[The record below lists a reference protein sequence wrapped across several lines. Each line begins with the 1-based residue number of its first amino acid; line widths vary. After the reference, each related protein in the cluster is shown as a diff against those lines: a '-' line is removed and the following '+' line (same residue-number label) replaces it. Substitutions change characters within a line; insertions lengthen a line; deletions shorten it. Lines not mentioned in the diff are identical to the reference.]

1 MGSFTYADSE
11 VQGDDSLAGEP
22 LQGVSKFNYTAGLL
36 YEKYGVSG
44 RVVYTFRSRYYTAD
58 LSGQPQLR
66 RFEPAI
72 TDEVPN
78 MLEYVRPAG
87 RLDFRVVD
95 YVPHRLRFDICG
107 TNVLRSRTRTYR
119 GATVSE
125 EGETS
130 EIQSIL

>member
-66 RFEPAI
+66 RFDPGI
-72 TDEVPN
+72 TDEVPTL
-78 MLEYVRPAG
+78 LEYVRPAG
-87 RLDFRVVD
+87 RIDFSVGDRKSVVEGKSVLVRVD
-95 YVPHRLRFDICG
+95 LGGRRIIKKN
-107 TNVLRSRTRTYR
+107 TERTRT
-119 GATVSE
+119 
-125 EGETS
+125 ET
-130 EIQSIL
+130 EK